1 MIELYYFPTPNTWK
15 ASIMLEECGLP
26 YTVKPVD
33 IRAGEQMKPD
43 FLAISPNNKVPA
55 IVDLDG
61 PDGKPL
67 AIFESGAILVYLA
80 EKSGK
85 LLPAGAAARSEALQW
100 LFWQVGGLGPM
111 AGQAHVFRQF
121 DPPNPTAL
129 ERYVKE
135 TARLYGVMDRRLA
148 DRDYLAGEYSIAD
161 IACFGW
167 TWFHNMHGQD
177 LKLFPNVSAWFAR
190 LSAREAVQR
199 GKLVGLELAP
209 EDFRARLSGYELD
222 VPLS

>member
-15 ASIMLEECGLP
+15 ASIMLEECGLR
-26 YTVKPVD
+26 YTVKPVN
-33 IRAGEQMKPD
+33 IGAGEQMKPE

-61 PDGKPL
+61 PEGKPL

-85 LLPAGAAARSEALQW
+85 FMPAGAAARSEVLQW
-100 LFWQVGGLGPM
+100 LFWQIGGLGPM
-111 AGQAHVFRQF
+111 AGQAHVFRNF

-135 TARLYGVMDRRLA
+135 SARLYGVMDKRLA

-167 TWFHNMHGQD
+167 TWFHNYHGQD
-177 LKLFPNVSAWFAR
+177 LALFPNVAAWFAR

-199 GKLVGLELAP
+199 GKQVGIELVP
-209 EDFRARLSGYELD
+209 EDFRARLSGYELEM
-222 VPLS
+222 PPS

>member
-15 ASIMLEECGLP
+15 AAIMLEECGLP

-33 IRAGEQMKPD
+33 IRAGEQLKPE
-43 FLAISPNNKVPA
+43 FLAISPNNKVPT

-61 PDGKPL
+61 PEGKPL

-85 LLPAGAAARSEALQW
+85 LLPGGAARSEVLQW

-111 AGQAHVFRQF
+111 AGQAHVFRNI
-121 DPPNPTAL
+121 DPPNPPAL

-135 TARLYGVMDRRLA
+135 SARLYGVMDRRLA
-148 DRDYLAGEYSIAD
+148 DRDHLAGDYSIAD
-161 IACFGW
+161 ISCFGW
-167 TWFHNMHGQD
+167 VWFHNMHGQD
-177 LKLFPNVSAWFAR
+177 LALFPNISAWFAR
-190 LSAREAVQR
+190 LSMRDAVKR
-199 GKLVGLELAP
+199 GKLVGLDLLP
-209 EDFRARLSGYELD
+209 DDFRERLSGYELD
-222 VPLS
+222 APLS